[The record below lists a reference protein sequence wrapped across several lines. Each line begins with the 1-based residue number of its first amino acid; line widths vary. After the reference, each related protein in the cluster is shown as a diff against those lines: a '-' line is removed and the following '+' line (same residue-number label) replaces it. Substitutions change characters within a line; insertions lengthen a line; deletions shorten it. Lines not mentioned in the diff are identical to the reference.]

1 MKSISFKIYK
11 LVLHYFRDVFGGE
24 AMEDYVIL
32 EHSDK
37 FDSIICSSLGDITCN
52 GEKELVIGTYG
63 KVNYFVVN
71 IMFLIV
77 SFFVDDTCI

>member
-1 MKSISFKIYK
+1 
-11 LVLHYFRDVFGGE
+11 
-24 AMEDYVIL
+24 MEDYVIL

-63 KVNYFVVN
+63 KVSYFVEN
-71 IMFLIV
+71 NMFLNSIFLCRWYLHIDFKLKKV
-77 SFFVDDTCI
+77 RDWREEKWKSMRIP